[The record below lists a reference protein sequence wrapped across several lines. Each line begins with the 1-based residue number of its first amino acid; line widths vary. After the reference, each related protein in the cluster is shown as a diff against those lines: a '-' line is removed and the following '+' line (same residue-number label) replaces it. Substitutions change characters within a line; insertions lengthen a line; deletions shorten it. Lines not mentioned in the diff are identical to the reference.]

1 MSQSPKS
8 SLPKRCRIAC
18 TACRQQKAKCD
29 ASLNPDKPCSRCA
42 KVKAEC
48 VIHDSFKREN
58 KRQRLSELENETYDL
73 RKRLRASAPAESPTP
88 IAMLTA
94 AAEMGAHSDNSNGRE
109 LQAHST
115 PATTISAYSQSLLS
129 SSCTP
134 QVDVVS
140 DRRIADLT
148 IPRTLENVTLS
159 GKEIDELFQL
169 FFTQYAQFLPIL
181 DPRTTPNAYYAQSSF
196 LFWAIIGVACR
207 TYPRNPTLV
216 TALSRS
222 VTNMVLLSASSTSA
236 PWHTIQALFLVLT
249 WPFPKD
255 MTRPDLTFP
264 MSGMLLHIA
273 MQNGLHIP
281 MSSHEFSNVK
291 IPALSEVDM
300 TRRSELW
307 AHCVIVYQ
315 RACITKGQSPRTLV
329 SFEQDPGQSQ
339 VFLQRIAPTL
349 VLKVRCH
356 EAVAR
361 CSAAV
366 LENGVR
372 NMSPDQERALDILIR
387 NFEGQIYDLDTQ
399 ASSDDKFHT
408 MLARLSVQAFHLFKG
423 QTILTTGCLPR
434 LLSTCCAMIDCIQD
448 VGQKITNL
456 AIVPVQVSFAM
467 LLASVTILRIL
478 KSTTFSRELDVERA
492 KSSFFTAINLAKQMT
507 IDSSDMASKSVIIL
521 NQLWNST
528 KAFRKPDG
536 SEYTALRIRSRL
548 VLSPILDAVW
558 WWRDEFDAQ
567 YRAMVFPQEASEGV
581 DTQVSSAATSHA
593 WIGPVDRQDSL
604 CLDDQFLADFEWALG
619 DGGLFP
625 PTEPYC
631 QTWSSFGPI
640 L

>member
-1 MSQSPKS
+1 
-8 SLPKRCRIAC
+8 
-18 TACRQQKAKCD
+18 
-29 ASLNPDKPCSRCA
+29 
-42 KVKAEC
+42 
-48 VIHDSFKREN
+48 
-58 KRQRLSELENETYDL
+58 
-73 RKRLRASAPAESPTP
+73 
-88 IAMLTA
+88 
-94 AAEMGAHSDNSNGRE
+94 
-109 LQAHST
+109 
-115 PATTISAYSQSLLS
+115 
-129 SSCTP
+129 
-134 QVDVVS
+134 
-140 DRRIADLT
+140 
-148 IPRTLENVTLS
+148 
-159 GKEIDELFQL
+159 
-169 FFTQYAQFLPIL
+169 
-181 DPRTTPNAYYAQSSF
+181 
-196 LFWAIIGVACR
+196 
-207 TYPRNPTLV
+207 
-216 TALSRS
+216 
-222 VTNMVLLSASSTSA
+222 
-236 PWHTIQALFLVLT
+236 
-249 WPFPKD
+249 
-255 MTRPDLTFP
+255 
-264 MSGMLLHIA
+264 
-273 MQNGLHIP
+273 
-281 MSSHEFSNVK
+281 
-291 IPALSEVDM
+291 
-300 TRRSELW
+300 
-307 AHCVIVYQ
+307 
-315 RACITKGQSPRTLV
+315 
-329 SFEQDPGQSQ
+329 
-339 VFLQRIAPTL
+339 
-349 VLKVRCH
+349 
-356 EAVAR
+356 
-361 CSAAV
+361 
-366 LENGVR
+366 
-372 NMSPDQERALDILIR
+372 
-387 NFEGQIYDLDTQ
+387 
-399 ASSDDKFHT
+399 

-567 YRAMVFPQEASEGV
+567 YRAMVFPQEASEGLFPVNQVIPYNADNPTGV
-581 DTQVSSAATSHA
+581 DTHVSSAATSHA